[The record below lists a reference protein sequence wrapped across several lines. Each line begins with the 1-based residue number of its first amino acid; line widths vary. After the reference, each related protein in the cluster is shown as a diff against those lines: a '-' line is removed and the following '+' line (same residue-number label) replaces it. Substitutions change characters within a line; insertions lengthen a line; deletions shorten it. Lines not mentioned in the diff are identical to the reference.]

1 MRILDYYISRRFV
14 ANILFA
20 LIGFISIFLIVDAVE
35 KLSDYIDKGVPV
47 NIVGQYYLYYIP
59 EIVTLAMPIAM
70 LLASIFSVGQ
80 LSKYNELQA
89 MKATGISLYRILSP
103 VFIIA
108 MLVSIFMIYFVEAVV
123 PVANT
128 KRAEIKGKYID
139 RHQRFLSA
147 QTSNLYI
154 KDSDNRRIF
163 IAYYNGPERTARN
176 INILTFDGTYVTH
189 RIDAESMQWEDD
201 KWVLNNVFER
211 DLSNGRE
218 LVSKIR
224 KMDFPGTTL
233 NPAELGAIQKNPLE
247 MNYAELEQFIADVK
261 RNGGD
266 PDRWLVDLYLKIA
279 FPFANF
285 IIVLFGAPLAASRSR
300 STGAAGV
307 ALSLIICFAYF
318 MAVKAGQTFGQT
330 GALPPLVAA
339 WLGNGIFVVGSLI
352 ILTKAPK

>member
-1 MRILDYYISRRFV
+1 MRILDYYISRRFI
-14 ANILFA
+14 ANIVFA
-20 LIGFISIFLIVDAVE
+20 LIGFIAIFLIVDAVE
-35 KLSDYIDKGVPV
+35 KLSDYIDKDVPV
-47 NIVGQYYLYYIP
+47 NIIVQYYLHFIP

-70 LLASIFSVGQ
+70 LLASIFCVGQ
-80 LSKYNELQA
+80 LSKYNEVLA

-108 MLVSIFMIYFVEAVV
+108 MLVSVFMIYFVETAV
-123 PVANT
+123 PAANT

-154 KDSDNRRIF
+154 KDSDNRRVF

-176 INILTFDGTYVTH
+176 INILTFDGTFVKY
-189 RIDAESMQWEDD
+189 RIDAESMDWQDST
-201 KWVLNNVFER
+201 WVLNNVFER
-211 DLSNGRE
+211 DLSDGRE
-218 LVSKIR
+218 LVSRIK

-247 MNYAELEQFIADVK
+247 MNYVELEQFIADVK

-330 GALPPLVAA
+330 GALPPLIAA
-339 WLGNGIFVVGSLI
+339 WLGNGIFAIGSLI
-352 ILTKAPK
+352 ILMKAPK